1 MDFSIKKTVVIILA
15 VFALANL
22 LILDVLIFRTDENDD
37 SEQALASV
45 SESESEQQTQDSCG
59 EDCQD
64 YIDEQISQLKTDVIP
79 QNIQSNSVEEVY
91 IPLGTATTQFANYQ
105 SVPGLE
111 AQIDLTKYPN
121 IATATFEASVTNP
134 NASQQVWLQLFDA
147 TNNHPVWYSQVTYQG
162 GGSSTLISSPITL
175 STGNVTY
182 QVQAQT
188 QLQAPTQITNARV
201 HLILE

>member
-15 VFALANL
+15 VFAIANL
-22 LILDVLIFRTDENDD
+22 LILDILIFRTDKNDVPKH
-37 SEQALASV
+37 ELASV
-45 SESESEQQTQDSCG
+45 SESEQTQDSCG

-64 YIDEQISQLKTDVIP
+64 YIDEQISQLETNVISQDI
-79 QNIQSNSVEEVY
+79 QNNSVEEVY
-91 IPLGTATTQFANYQ
+91 IPLGTATTQLANYQ

-111 AQIDLTKYPN
+111 AQIDSTKYPN
-121 IATATFEASVTNP
+121 IATATFEATVTNP

-175 STGNVTY
+175 SQGNVTY

-188 QLQAPTQITNARV
+188 QLQAPAQITNARV

>member
-37 SEQALASV
+37 SEQALAIA

-64 YIDEQISQLKTDVIP
+64 YIDEQISQRKTNVIP
-79 QNIQSNSVEEVY
+79 QDIQSNAVEEVY